1 MEPRES
7 AADPRHSHHGWPIA
21 FEELKPFYEEA
32 ERLLEVR
39 TFPIEPELRRIVDSI
54 KRQDP
59 NWQDHLQPLG
69 LAPDIVD
76 NLREASR
83 FDGFALSSGSKSD
96 AENKLLA
103 KISELPHVR
112 IKTGCS
118 VTELLPAK
126 GDPRAIVGVGC
137 SDGSKFHGRTV
148 LLAAGALHRSEE
160 HTSGLQS
167 LMRIST
173 AV

>member
-1 MEPRES
+1 M
-7 AADPRHSHHGWPIA
+7 
-21 FEELKPFYEEA
+21 
-32 ERLLEVR
+32 
-39 TFPIEPELRRIVDSI
+39 RISDWSSDVCSSD
-54 KRQDP
+54 
-59 NWQDHLQPLG
+59 LPLG
-69 LAPDIVD
+69 RAPDIVD

>member
-1 MEPRES
+1 MEPREF

-96 AENKLLA
+96 PENPLSARSAE
-103 KISELPHVR
+103 R
-112 IKTGCS
+112 
-118 VTELLPAK
+118 
-126 GDPRAIVGVGC
+126 RVGQECVSMC
-137 SDGSKFHGRTV
+137 GSRGGRC
-148 LLAAGALHRSEE
+148 
-160 HTSGLQS
+160 
-167 LMRIST
+167 I
-173 AV
+173 